1 MMIFLLTKKR
11 QTLSADTVN
20 AFVVSKS
27 IMRTTNWSPE
37 TIPINKELIKLFVP
51 ARASYEQSKRD
62 KEKEEARKAQQEME
76 RNLQEEIAKVKEASK
91 RRKVVLA
98 RANKKK
104 EEIEQQFA
112 EKNQL
117 QKLLIEAQQK
127 ANEADKKL
135 EALRK
140 EKDRLR

>member
-1 MMIFLLTKKR
+1 MNKQNETRKK
-11 QTLSADTVN
+11 
-20 AFVVSKS
+20 
-27 IMRTTNWSPE
+27 
-37 TIPINKELIKLFVP
+37 KLG
-51 ARASYEQSKRD
+51 
-62 KEKEEARKAQQEME
+62 KAQQEME
-76 RNLQEEIAKVKEASK
+76 RKLQEEIAKVKEAGK
-91 RRKVVLA
+91 WQKVVLA

-140 EKDRLR
+140 EKDRLIDKEKKLDKKSGSLSPKTTLRRRL